1 VDGTLKL
8 GDFSVKGLFVTSR
21 PATGIYFRD
30 YFDPTVS
37 DWVYYVQLDGKLG
50 PLSLKANY
58 HAVDPA
64 YANGQAGMSADHL
77 QYYGGVTGRQNP
89 APYKADEEGLGV
101 ELGLPLGPVE
111 LGGYLNS
118 YGTYPYRPG
127 TLGFTVTTEAGA
139 SARVALFSGFSLR
152 AAYDA
157 EWTGNRFVDPANQ
170 TSARITGTLNHDGA
184 AKDALVKDLNLTL
197 EVTYKDLHTSSP
209 YFGLAVY
216 GDYKFALGPLSLD
229 KILFRYSDPDLRSGG
244 DETLKGGLQA
254 SVKLDDLPLKPSFIG
269 EVAARRTQ
277 QTTGGP
283 IEELK
288 WSVGL
293 SLGEFLF
300 PGSRLEARYGE
311 YRAANVENILVG
323 KTNKAFDPS
332 DDRLY
337 SGGGNASGF
346 VAGFNVTW
354 SYYTFRADYG
364 EYIIQRST
372 PTPLGDH
379 ARTFRVTY
387 TINF

>member
-21 PATGIYFRD
+21 PATGTYFQD
-30 YFDPTVS
+30 YFDPTIS

-58 HAVDPA
+58 HAVDPN
-64 YANGQAGMSADHL
+64 YAGGVAGMSADHL
-77 QYYGGVTGRQNP
+77 AYYGGVTGFQNP
-89 APYKADEEGLGV
+89 APYPDDEEGLGV

-118 YGTYPYRPG
+118 YGTYPYNPG
-127 TLGFTVTTEAGA
+127 TITTEAGA

-157 EWTGNRFVDPANQ
+157 AWTGNFYVDLNTQ
-170 TSARITGTLNHDGA
+170 TSAGITGTLSHDGA

-197 EVTYKDLHTSSP
+197 EGKYNNLHTP
-209 YFGLAVY
+209 NPFFGLAVY
-216 GDYKFALGPLSLD
+216 GDYKLALGPLSLD
-229 KILFRYSDPDLRSGG
+229 KILFRYHEPDFNTPS

-254 SVKLDDLPLKPSFIG
+254 SLKLDGLPFKPSLTG
-269 EVAARRTQ
+269 EVAARQ
-277 QTTGGP
+277 TGGSGGT
-283 IEELK
+283 EELK
-288 WSVGL
+288 WGVGL

-300 PGSRLEARYGE
+300 PGSKLEARYGE
-311 YRAANVENILVG
+311 YRAANVASILVG
-323 KTNKAFDPS
+323 ATNQAFNPANDV
-332 DDRLY
+332 LF
-337 SGGGNASGF
+337 SGPGGESGS

-354 SYYTFRADYG
+354 SYYNFRADYG

-372 PTPLGDH
+372 PIPLGDH